1 VVDWRDDPFAP
12 DTVTALLERRAT
24 RNGRAAMLVAA
35 VAWSS
40 AGLAQREL
48 DATPAT
54 QVLGRALFAFLALLA
69 LVALTER
76 SGIVAP
82 LRSLGRDGAAVA
94 VFLAVSSGTFLLALN
109 YTTVA
114 NVLFLQAA
122 SPMIAALLGWAVLS
136 ERISRRTWLAMGLA
150 AVGVTVMV
158 AGSVDAG
165 AVAVALPILM
175 TASFAIVIVI
185 TRYRRDVSMMPAT
198 CASQALVVVVAAPF
212 ASLGSAN
219 ATDWGLFFV
228 LGTFQIGA
236 GLALLTVG
244 ARLLPPA
251 EVALLSLL
259 EVVLGPL
266 WVWLAYSEQPNTPT
280 LVGGVVV
287 TAAVVV
293 QATASDEPKRTP
305 ERAAVPA
312 PDSG

>member
-1 VVDWRDDPFAP
+1 
-12 DTVTALLERRAT
+12 
-24 RNGRAAMLVAA
+24 MLVAA

-54 QVLGRALFAFLALLA
+54 QVLGRALFAFLALL
-69 LVALTER
+69 LVVALTER
-76 SGIVAP
+76 SGIIAS
-82 LRSLGRDGAAVA
+82 LRSLGRSGAAVA
-94 VFLAVSSGTFLLALN
+94 VFLAISSGTFFLALN
-109 YTTVA
+109 YTSVA

-122 SPMIAALLGWAVLS
+122 SPMMAALLGWVLLS
-136 ERISRRTWLAMGLA
+136 ERISRRTSLAMGMA

-165 AVAVALPILM
+165 AMAVVLPIVM

-185 TRYRRDVSMMPAT
+185 ARYRRDVSMMPAT
-198 CASQALVVVVAAPF
+198 CASQALVVVVVAPF
-212 ASLGSAN
+212 ASFGSVTS
-219 ATDWGLFFV
+219 TDWGLLFA
-228 LGTFQIGA
+228 LGTFQMGV

-266 WVWLAYSEQPNTPT
+266 WVWLAYSERPSTTT

-287 TAAVVV
+287 TAGVVM
-293 QATASDEPKRTP
+293 QATASEEPLLGP
-305 ERAAVPA
+305 ERVTVPA

>member
-1 VVDWRDDPFAP
+1 
-12 DTVTALLERRAT
+12 
-24 RNGRAAMLVAA
+24 MLVAA

-40 AGLAQREL
+40 AGLAQHAL

-54 QVLGRALFAFLALLA
+54 QVLGRALFAFLALLV
-69 LVALTER
+69 LVAVTEG
-76 SGIVAP
+76 SGIVTS
-82 LRSLGRDGAAVA
+82 LRSLGRSGVAVA
-94 VFLAVSSGTFLLALN
+94 VFLAISSGTFFLALN
-109 YTTVA
+109 YTSVA

-122 SPMIAALLGWAVLS
+122 SPMIAALLGWALLS
-136 ERISRRTWLAMGLA
+136 ERISRRTWFAMGVA

-158 AGSVDAG
+158 VGSFNAG
-165 AVAVALPILM
+165 AMAVVLPIVM

-198 CASQALVVVVAAPF
+198 CASQALVVVVIAPF
-212 ASLGSAN
+212 ASFGSA
-219 ATDWGLFFV
+219 TSSDWGLFFA
-228 LGTFQIGA
+228 LGTFQMGV

-259 EVVLGPL
+259 ELVLGPL
-266 WVWLAYSEQPNTPT
+266 WVWLAYSERPSTAT

-293 QATASDEPKRTP
+293 QATASELPARVP
-305 ERAAVPA
+305 ERVAVPA

>member
-1 VVDWRDDPFAP
+1 
-12 DTVTALLERRAT
+12 
-24 RNGRAAMLVAA
+24 MLAAA

-76 SGIVAP
+76 SGIVTP

-94 VFLAVSSGTFLLALN
+94 VFMAVSSGTFLLALN

-122 SPMIAALLGWAVLS
+122 SPMIAALLGWALLS

-158 AGSVDAG
+158 AGSIDAG
-165 AVAVALPILM
+165 AVAVVLPILM

-212 ASLGSAN
+212 VSLGSAN

-266 WVWLAYSEQPNTPT
+266 WVWLAYSEQPNAPT

-293 QATASDEPKRTP
+293 QATAGEERTL
-305 ERAAVPA
+305 ERVAVPA
-312 PDSG
+312 PD

>member
-1 VVDWRDDPFAP
+1 MTASSDRRSTRD
-12 DTVTALLERRAT
+12 
-24 RNGRAAMLVAA
+24 GRIAMLVAA

-40 AGLAQREL
+40 AGLAQHAL

-54 QVLGRALFAFLALLA
+54 QVLGRALFAFLALLV
-69 LVALTER
+69 LVAVTEG
-76 SGIVAP
+76 SGIVTS
-82 LRSLGRDGAAVA
+82 LRSLGRSGVAVA
-94 VFLAVSSGTFLLALN
+94 VFLAISSGTFFLALN
-109 YTTVA
+109 YTSVA

-122 SPMIAALLGWAVLS
+122 SPMMAALLGWALLS
-136 ERISRRTWLAMGLA
+136 ERISRRTWFAMGVA

-158 AGSVDAG
+158 VGSFNAG
-165 AVAVALPILM
+165 AMAVVLPIVM

-198 CASQALVVVVAAPF
+198 CASQALVVVVIAPF
-212 ASLGSAN
+212 ASFGSV
-219 ATDWGLFFV
+219 TSSDWGLFFA
-228 LGTFQIGA
+228 LGTFQMGV

-259 EVVLGPL
+259 ELVLGPL
-266 WVWLAYSEQPNTPT
+266 WVWLAYSERPSTAT

-293 QATASDEPKRTP
+293 QATASELPARVP
-305 ERAAVPA
+305 ERVAVPA
-312 PDSG
+312 PDTG

>member
-1 VVDWRDDPFAP
+1 
-12 DTVTALLERRAT
+12 
-24 RNGRAAMLVAA
+24 MLVAA

-40 AGLAQREL
+40 AGLAQHAL

-54 QVLGRALFAFLALLA
+54 QVLGRALFAFLALLV
-69 LVALTER
+69 LVAVTEG
-76 SGIVAP
+76 SGIVTS
-82 LRSLGRDGAAVA
+82 LRSLGRSGVAVA
-94 VFLAVSSGTFLLALN
+94 VFLAISSGTFFLALN
-109 YTTVA
+109 YTSVA

-122 SPMIAALLGWAVLS
+122 SPMMAALLGWALLS
-136 ERISRRTWLAMGLA
+136 ERISRRTWFAMGVA

-158 AGSVDAG
+158 VGSFNAG
-165 AVAVALPILM
+165 AMAVVLPIVM

-198 CASQALVVVVAAPF
+198 CASQALVVVVIAPF
-212 ASLGSAN
+212 ASFGSV
-219 ATDWGLFFV
+219 TSSDWGLFFA
-228 LGTFQIGA
+228 LGTFQMGV

-259 EVVLGPL
+259 ELVLGPL
-266 WVWLAYSEQPNTPT
+266 WVWLAYSERPSTAT

-293 QATASDEPKRTP
+293 QATASELPARAP
-305 ERAAVPA
+305 ERVAVPA
-312 PDSG
+312 PDTG

>member
-1 VVDWRDDPFAP
+1 
-12 DTVTALLERRAT
+12 
-24 RNGRAAMLVAA
+24 MLVAA

-40 AGLAQREL
+40 AGLAQHAL

-54 QVLGRALFAFLALLA
+54 QVLGRALFAFLALLV
-69 LVALTER
+69 LVAVTEG
-76 SGIVAP
+76 SGIVTS
-82 LRSLGRDGAAVA
+82 LRSLGRSGVAVA
-94 VFLAVSSGTFLLALN
+94 VFLAISSGTFFLALN
-109 YTTVA
+109 YTSVA

-122 SPMIAALLGWAVLS
+122 SPMIAALLGWALLS
-136 ERISRRTWLAMGLA
+136 ERISRRTWFAMGVA

-158 AGSVDAG
+158 VGSFNAG
-165 AVAVALPILM
+165 AMAVVLPIVM

-198 CASQALVVVVAAPF
+198 CASQALVVVVIAPF
-212 ASLGSAN
+212 ASFGSV
-219 ATDWGLFFV
+219 TSSDWGLFFA
-228 LGTFQIGA
+228 LGTFQMGV

-259 EVVLGPL
+259 ELVLGPL
-266 WVWLAYSEQPNTPT
+266 WVWLAYSERPSTAT

-293 QATASDEPKRTP
+293 QATASELPARVP
-305 ERAAVPA
+305 ERVAVPA

>member
-1 VVDWRDDPFAP
+1 
-12 DTVTALLERRAT
+12 
-24 RNGRAAMLVAA
+24 MLVAA

-54 QVLGRALFAFLALLA
+54 QVLGRALFAFLALLV

-76 SGIVAP
+76 SGIVAS

-94 VFLAVSSGTFLLALN
+94 VFLAISSGTFLLALN
-109 YTTVA
+109 YTSVA

-122 SPMIAALLGWAVLS
+122 SPMIAALLGWALLS
-136 ERISRRTWLAMGLA
+136 ERVSRRTWLAMAVA

-158 AGSVDAG
+158 VGSVDAG
-165 AVAVALPILM
+165 AVAVGLPILM

-198 CASQALVVVVAAPF
+198 CASQALVVVVVAPF
-212 ASLGSAN
+212 ASFGSVTS
-219 ATDWGLFFV
+219 TDWGLFFA
-228 LGTFQIGA
+228 LGTFQMGV

-266 WVWLAYSEQPNTPT
+266 WVWLAYSERPSSAT

-293 QATASDEPKRTP
+293 QATASEEPLRIP
-305 ERAAVPA
+305 ESAAVPA

>member
-1 VVDWRDDPFAP
+1 
-12 DTVTALLERRAT
+12 
-24 RNGRAAMLVAA
+24 MLVAA

-40 AGLAQREL
+40 AGLAQHAL

-54 QVLGRALFAFLALLA
+54 QVLGRALFAFLALLV
-69 LVALTER
+69 LVAVTEG
-76 SGIVAP
+76 SGIVTS
-82 LRSLGRDGAAVA
+82 LRSLGRSGVAVA
-94 VFLAVSSGTFLLALN
+94 VFLAISSGTFFLALN
-109 YTTVA
+109 YTSVA

-122 SPMIAALLGWAVLS
+122 SPMIAALLGWALLS
-136 ERISRRTWLAMGLA
+136 ERISRRTWFAMGVA

-158 AGSVDAG
+158 VGSFNAG
-165 AVAVALPILM
+165 AMAVVLPIVM

-198 CASQALVVVVAAPF
+198 CASQALVVVLVAPF
-212 ASLGSAN
+212 ASFGSV
-219 ATDWGLFFV
+219 TSSDWGLFFA
-228 LGTFQIGA
+228 LGTFQMGV

-259 EVVLGPL
+259 ELVLGPL
-266 WVWLAYSEQPNTPT
+266 WVWLAYSERPSTAT

-293 QATASDEPKRTP
+293 QATASELPARVP
-305 ERAAVPA
+305 ERVAVPA
-312 PDSG
+312 PDTG

>member
-1 VVDWRDDPFAP
+1 
-12 DTVTALLERRAT
+12 
-24 RNGRAAMLVAA
+24 MLVAA

-40 AGLAQREL
+40 AGLAQHAL

-54 QVLGRALFAFLALLA
+54 QVLGRALFAFLALLV
-69 LVALTER
+69 LVAVTEG
-76 SGIVAP
+76 SGIVTS
-82 LRSLGRDGAAVA
+82 LRSLGRSGVAVA
-94 VFLAVSSGTFLLALN
+94 VFLAISSGTFFLALN
-109 YTTVA
+109 YTSVA

-122 SPMIAALLGWAVLS
+122 SPMIAALLGWALLS
-136 ERISRRTWLAMGLA
+136 ERNSRRTWFAMGVA

-158 AGSVDAG
+158 VGSFNAG
-165 AVAVALPILM
+165 AMAVVLPIVM

-198 CASQALVVVVAAPF
+198 CASQALVVVVIAPF
-212 ASLGSAN
+212 ASFGSV
-219 ATDWGLFFV
+219 TSSDWGLFFA
-228 LGTFQIGA
+228 LGTFQMGV

-259 EVVLGPL
+259 ELVLGPL
-266 WVWLAYSEQPNTPT
+266 WVWLAYSERPSTAT

-293 QATASDEPKRTP
+293 QATASELPARVP
-305 ERAAVPA
+305 ERVAVPA

>member
-1 VVDWRDDPFAP
+1 
-12 DTVTALLERRAT
+12 
-24 RNGRAAMLVAA
+24 MLVAA

-54 QVLGRALFAFLALLA
+54 QVLGRALFAFFALLA

-76 SGIVAP
+76 VGIVTS
-82 LRSLGRDGAAVA
+82 LRSLGRYGVAVA
-94 VFLAVSSGTFLLALN
+94 VCLAISSGTFFLALN

-122 SPMIAALLGWAVLS
+122 SPILAALLGWVLLS
-136 ERISRRTWLAMGLA
+136 ERITRRTWLAMAVAGLG
-150 AVGVTVMV
+150 VGLMV
-158 AGSVDAG
+158 AGSLDAG
-165 AVAVALPILM
+165 AVAVILPLVM
-175 TASFAIVIVI
+175 TISFAAVIVI

-198 CASQALVVVVAAPF
+198 CASQAIIVVVMAPF
-212 ASLGSAN
+212 ASLGSAT
-219 ATDWGLFFV
+219 AQDWRLFAALGLFQMGV
-228 LGTFQIGA
+228 

-266 WVWLAYSEQPNTPT
+266 WVWLAYEERPTAVT
-280 LVGGVVV
+280 LVGGAVV
-287 TAAVVV
+287 TAAVII
-293 QATASDEPKRTP
+293 QATASEQPAAESRP
-305 ERAAVPA
+305 SGRAVTGESSA
-312 PDSG
+312 

>member
-1 VVDWRDDPFAP
+1 MTASSDRRSTRD
-12 DTVTALLERRAT
+12 
-24 RNGRAAMLVAA
+24 GRIAMLVAA

-40 AGLAQREL
+40 AGLAQHAL

-54 QVLGRALFAFLALLA
+54 QVLGRALFAFLALLV
-69 LVALTER
+69 LVAVTEG
-76 SGIVAP
+76 SGIVTS
-82 LRSLGRDGAAVA
+82 LRSLGRSGVAVA
-94 VFLAVSSGTFLLALN
+94 VFLAISSGTFFLALN
-109 YTTVA
+109 YTSVA

-122 SPMIAALLGWAVLS
+122 SPMIAALLGWALLS
-136 ERISRRTWLAMGLA
+136 ERISRRTWFAMGVA

-158 AGSVDAG
+158 VGSFNAG
-165 AVAVALPILM
+165 AMAVVLPIVM

-198 CASQALVVVVAAPF
+198 CASQALVVVVIAPF
-212 ASLGSAN
+212 ASFGSV
-219 ATDWGLFFV
+219 TSSDWGLFFA
-228 LGTFQIGA
+228 LGTFQMGV

-259 EVVLGPL
+259 ELVLGPL
-266 WVWLAYSEQPNTPT
+266 WVWLAYSERPSTAT

-293 QATASDEPKRTP
+293 QATASELPARVP
-305 ERAAVPA
+305 ERVAVPA
-312 PDSG
+312 PDTG